1 MTVTANNRRCRS
13 PHGAERN
20 AGTALPD
27 FAALH
32 PGYKSFFALLALMM
46 VAVLAD
52 RHPPG
57 LPDEMQ

>member
-1 MTVTANNRRCRS
+1 LVGHRAPRQLYSLTRGSC
-13 PHGAERN
+13 
-20 AGTALPD
+20 PD
-27 FAALH
+27 SALH
-32 PGYKSFFALLALMM
+32 PGYKSFFALPALMM